1 MASRELVEK
10 LRRELLP
17 EPPRP
22 KIDHQAEKRAHQV
35 WLDRQRGMD
44 IVHRQQ
50 AIDAVWERTLQARA
64 EREANAE
71 RWSYHR
77 GPGDPDYPR

>member
-1 MASRELVEK
+1 MANRELVEK

-17 EPPRP
+17 DPHERPRF
-22 KIDHQAEKRAHQV
+22 DYQAEKRAHQI

-44 IVHRQQ
+44 AVHRQQ
-50 AIDAVWERTLQARA
+50 AIDAVWERTQRARA
-64 EREANAE
+64 EADSD

-77 GPGDPDYPR
+77 APGDSDWSQ